1 MKKQAED
8 WLSAAEDDLRLIEKI
23 IADESLT
30 NMVAFH
36 SQQAIEKSLKSV
48 LEEYE
53 SKVPRIHNII
63 KLKEMTEKYIDF
75 QADKKT
81 LEQVNEIYS
90 EARYPSDIGL
100 VPSGKPSIELAKKFY
115 LFAIYVRNEISLAY
129 RTGHPKAQKGETPRG

>member
-8 WLSAAEDDLRLIEKI
+8 WLYAAEDDLKLIDKI

-63 KLKEMTEKYIDF
+63 KLKEMTEKYINF
-75 QADKKT
+75 QVDKKT
-81 LEQVNEIYS
+81 LVQINEIYS
-90 EARYPSDIGL
+90 DARYPADIGL
-100 VPSGKPSIELAKKFY
+100 VPSGKPGIELAKKFY
-115 LFAIYVRNEISLAY
+115 QFALNVRKEILNKVQ
-129 RTGHPKAQKGETPRG
+129 G